1 MTSLPSVWF
10 PEDDELS
17 LVANSDDH
25 QRLLEE
31 TGTPDP
37 SHPRG
42 SWVWDVFEDGDT
54 VVRSPMSREELAAD
68 VPLQSSIVLPIG
80 SHGIFACCNRCR
92 RLYRPPGESRRNSR
106 SKRPSRTRPAR
117 AAECSRTA
125 KEFVDDLL
133 DAIEDVVYV
142 LDTAGDL
149 QMWNAAFEEVTGY
162 ESDEVASMNATEFF
176 AGDDV
181 EAAAAAV
188 EGPSRAD
195 GLASNWTFEPET
207 ARRSPTSSSPMCSKL
222 RSR

>member
-1 MTSLPSVWF
+1 M
-10 PEDDELS
+10 
-17 LVANSDDH
+17 
-25 QRLLEE
+25 
-31 TGTPDP
+31 
-37 SHPRG
+37 
-42 SWVWDVFEDGDT
+42 
-54 VVRSPMSREELAAD
+54 
-68 VPLQSSIVLPIG
+68 
-80 SHGIFACCNRCR
+80 
-92 RLYRPPGESRRNSR
+92 
-106 SKRPSRTRPAR
+106 
-117 AAECSRTA
+117 
-125 KEFVDDLL
+125 
-133 DAIEDVVYV
+133 YV

-222 RSR
+222 RMASR